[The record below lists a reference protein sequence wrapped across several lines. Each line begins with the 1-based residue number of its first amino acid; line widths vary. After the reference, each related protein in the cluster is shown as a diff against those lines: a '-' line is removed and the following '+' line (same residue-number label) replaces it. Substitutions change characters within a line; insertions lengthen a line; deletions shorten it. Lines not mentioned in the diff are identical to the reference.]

1 MFVRMARFTSR
12 AYSDSAWR
20 TTSGHYDP
28 TAWLAL
34 GLQDFSEP
42 MTGVSRGSLLLQ
54 GTGARR
60 VSPEVCWRRSSTL
73 DPDGELPLS
82 LTGQRSLR
90 PAVHSPPPTI
100 SKAKYNSHPHV
111 TQQQNQDIDLPNMEV
126 LEL

>member
-12 AYSDSAWR
+12 AYSDGAWR

-60 VSPEVCWRRSSTL
+60 VKPRGLLEEELNLRSRWGASTFPDWAEKPSPCS
-73 DPDGELPLS
+73 
-82 LTGQRSLR
+82 
-90 PAVHSPPPTI
+90 
-100 SKAKYNSHPHV
+100 
-111 TQQQNQDIDLPNMEV
+111 
-126 LEL
+126 